1 MTVEVMFVAIAG
13 MGAFLLMVHLINRT
27 EIEKARA
34 KTAGAFDVDVIK
46 REMTENASEIARLR
60 ARVEVLERL
69 ATDEDRKLAGE
80 IDRLRRS
87 EERTGA

>member
-13 MGAFLLMVHLINRT
+13 MGTFLLMIHLVNKA
-27 EIEKARA
+27 EIEKAHA
-34 KTAGAFDVDVIK
+34 KAAGAVDSEGVN
-46 REMTENASEIARLR
+46 RVLAENATEIARLR

-80 IDRLRRS
+80 IDRLRADQ
-87 EERTGA
+87 RTGA

>member
-1 MTVEVMFVAIAG
+1 MPFEVMLVAIAG
-13 MGAFLLMVHLINRT
+13 MATFLVMVHMVNKA

-34 KTAGAFDVDVIK
+34 KAAGAVDSDGMNRVLA
-46 REMTENASEIARLR
+46 ENGAEIARLR

-80 IDRLRRS
+80 IDRLRADQ
-87 EERTGA
+87 RTGA

>member
-1 MTVEVMFVAIAG
+1 MPVEVMFVALGG
-13 MGAFLLMVHLINRT
+13 MVTFLVMVNMVNKA

-34 KTAGAFDVDVIK
+34 KSAGAVDTDAMNK
-46 REMTENASEIARLR
+46 LLQDNASEIARLR

-80 IDRLRRS
+80 IDRLRAEQRV
-87 EERTGA
+87 

>member
-1 MTVEVMFVAIAG
+1 MSVEVMFVAMAG
-13 MGAFLLMVHLINRT
+13 MATFLVMIHLINKT

-34 KTAGAFDVDVIK
+34 KSAGATDADAVK
-46 REMTENASEIARLR
+46 RVLDENAGEIARLR

-80 IDRLRRS
+80 IDRLRAEQRV
-87 EERTGA
+87 